1 MHYAA
6 FFPGVNTL
14 ISGFS
19 RKVSFGSASKLMLSV
34 TALVLLAASI
44 PAPAQSTRRPR
55 RESSA
60 NRKARIARTIADTYG
75 HRYEVA
81 GGGGYERYRSGQY
94 LQQGNEVT
102 FWASTLYSL
111 NSRLGVL
118 GEVRGAYGKA
128 KIGNLLPS
136 GNVLNFNPQISEYN
150 FMAGPSYRLVG
161 QEKFGLSAFAEGG
174 ATLGKFAGDS
184 KGLTAA
190 QIGVWPGDY
199 AAAFSAG
206 LNFDYNLFPNV
217 AFRITPTYLG
227 STFGGTLQNS
237 KGLNVGAVYRFGKI
251 R

>member
-1 MHYAA
+1 MS
-6 FFPGVNTL
+6 L
-14 ISGFS
+14 GFS
-19 RKVSFGSASKLMLSV
+19 RKVGFRSASKLLLSSLALVAFFALSV
-34 TALVLLAASI
+34 AS
-44 PAPAQSTRRPR
+44 PAQSTRRPR

-60 NRKARIARTIADTYG
+60 NRKARIARTVAETYG

-94 LQQGNEVT
+94 LQQNNEVT
-102 FWASTLYSL
+102 FWASTLYSLNSL

-136 GNVLNFNPQISEYN
+136 GNVLNFNPEISEYN
-150 FMAGPSYRLVG
+150 FMAGPNYRLVAR
-161 QEKFGLSAFAEGG
+161 EKFGLSAFVEGG
-174 ATLGKFAGDS
+174 VTLGKFAGDS

-190 QIGVWPGDY
+190 QIGVWQGDY

-217 AFRITPTYLG
+217 AVRLTPTYLG
-227 STFGGTLQNS
+227 STFGGSLQNS
-237 KGLNVGAVYRFGKI
+237 KGLNVGVVYRFG
-251 R
+251 RTR

>member
-1 MHYAA
+1 MILGSSRTVGFRLALKLLLSSTALAA
-6 FFPGVNTL
+6 FFA
-14 ISGFS
+14 
-19 RKVSFGSASKLMLSV
+19 VSVA
-34 TALVLLAASI
+34 
-44 PAPAQSTRRPR
+44 APAQSTRRPR

-94 LQQGNEVT
+94 LQQNNEIT
-102 FWASTLYSL
+102 FWASTLYAL
-111 NSRLGVL
+111 NPRLGVL
-118 GEVRGAYGKA
+118 GEVRGGYGSA

-136 GNVLNFNPQISEYN
+136 GNVLSFNPAISEYN
-150 FMAGPSYRLVG
+150 FMAGPSYRLVAV
-161 QEKFGLSAFAEGG
+161 ERFGLAAFAEGG
-174 ATLGKFAGDS
+174 VTLGKFAGDS

-190 QIGVWPGDY
+190 QIGVWQGNY

-227 STFGGTLQNS
+227 STFGGTIQSS
-237 KGLNVGAVYRFGKI
+237 KGLNLGVVYRFG
-251 R
+251 RSR

>member
-1 MHYAA
+1 MIL
-6 FFPGVNTL
+6 GSSRTV
-14 ISGFS
+14 GFRS
-19 RKVSFGSASKLMLSV
+19 IRQLLLSS
-34 TALVLLAASI
+34 TALVAVFAFTFA
-44 PAPAQSTRRPR
+44 APAQSTRRPR

-75 HRYEVA
+75 HRFEVA

-94 LQQGNEVT
+94 LQQSNEVS

-111 NSRLGVL
+111 QSLNARLGVL
-118 GEVRGAYGKA
+118 GEVRGAYGNA

-136 GNVLNFNPQISEYN
+136 GNVLNYNPQISEYN
-150 FMAGPSYRLVG
+150 FMAGPNYRLVA
-161 QEKFGLSAFAEGG
+161 QEKFGLSAFVEGG
-174 ATLGKFAGDS
+174 VTLGKFAGDS

-217 AFRITPTYLG
+217 AVRLTPTYLG
-227 STFGGTLQNS
+227 STFGGSLQNS
-237 KGLNVGAVYRFGKI
+237 KGLNVGVVYRFGKT